1 MPRIFTS
8 ASASVTVKG
17 SSLVASKVEALKMAT
32 GTVPFDPRL
41 MLLGSLPGLMS
52 MATAREQLEA

>member
-1 MPRIFTS
+1 
-8 ASASVTVKG
+8 
-17 SSLVASKVEALKMAT
+17 MAT
-32 GTVPFDPRL
+32 GTVPFNPRL